1 MAEYQMTL
9 MGRQS
14 MASDL
19 SGSMVN
25 KVGKAK
31 EAALQF
37 FETANP
43 QDEFFL
49 VTFTDHAQLTST
61 FTSNVEDLA
70 SRMLSTSAKGRT
82 ALLDA
87 ILSSLL
93 HTFNIGSRN
102 NGLRHEV
109 LAFCKSF
116 SLSVFGTWI
125 EEKAQSCLGGGVY
138 DDA

>member
-1 MAEYQMTL
+1 MAESQMTL

-14 MASDL
+14 IASDL
-19 SGSMVN
+19 SGGMVN

-37 FETANP
+37 FKTGNP

-49 VTFTDHAQLTST
+49 VTFSDHAQLTST

-87 ILSSLL
+87 IYLGL
-93 HTFNIGSRN
+93 TQMSRSRDHDCSQPPPRIRT
-102 NGLRHEV
+102 GGFP
-109 LAFCKSF
+109 AS
-116 SLSVFGTWI
+116 G
-125 EEKAQSCLGGGVY
+125 SCLR
-138 DDA
+138 